1 MAIRTFCT
9 TFCTVLATLSALPA
23 TAFEMLPDTSPAT
36 AGIATAGNTN
46 RGNAAAPQAAGRV
59 LFESDAPIGMT
70 GADQGSASLL
80 NQTGTYVGELIG
92 GDMANRPHALAA
104 SEPEPGN
111 LPLLGAAAI
120 ALLVAQ
126 LRRSRRPAVR

>member
-23 TAFEMLPDTSPAT
+23 TAFEMLPETSPVT
-36 AGIATAGNTN
+36 AGIAN
-46 RGNAAAPQAAGRV
+46 RGNAAAPHAAGRV

-70 GADQGSASLL
+70 GPDQGSTSLL
-80 NQTGTYVGELIG
+80 NQTGTYVGGLVA
-92 GDMANRPHALAA
+92 GDIAYRPHALTT
-104 SEPEPGN
+104 SEPEQGN